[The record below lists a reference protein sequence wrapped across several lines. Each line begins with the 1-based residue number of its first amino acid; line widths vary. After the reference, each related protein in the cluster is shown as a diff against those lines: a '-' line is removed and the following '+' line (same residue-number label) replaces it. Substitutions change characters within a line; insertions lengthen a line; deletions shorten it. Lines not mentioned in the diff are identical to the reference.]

1 MEAQMKHSLFLL
13 AILFCTL
20 AFGSP
25 EAPSGPAV
33 GTIAPDFKVHN
44 LVTGEDVTL
53 TSQHGKVVIL
63 TFWASWCG
71 PCKRELPILENAQR
85 AVGKDRLVVF
95 AVSHK
100 DKPEALAAIKK
111 PASNWQINV
120 MTDRNEHV
128 ARLYAVSAIPHL
140 FMIGRDGKVVAN
152 HLGYGDR
159 TIDELIADINSAL
172 AAPQSREH
180 DT

>member
-1 MEAQMKHSLFLL
+1 MKHHFYLL
-13 AILFCTL
+13 GILFCSY
-20 AFGSP
+20 ACSAPG
-25 EAPSGPAV
+25 APSGPAV

-53 TSQHGKVVIL
+53 SSQHGKVVIL
-63 TFWASWCG
+63 TFWASWCP

-85 AVGKDRLVVF
+85 AVGKGKLVVF
-95 AVSHK
+95 AVSHR

-111 PASNWQINV
+111 VASNWQINV
-120 MTDRNEHV
+120 MKDRNDHV
-128 ARLYAVSAIPHL
+128 ASLYSVSKIPHL

-159 TIDELIADINSAL
+159 TLDELVADINRAL
-172 AAPQSREH
+172 AAPLP
-180 DT
+180 DGL